1 MRLRPEQLD
10 AHLRQSLLPVY
21 ILSGDEPL
29 QVQEA
34 GDAIRAAAR
43 HAGYLNRELFV
54 AESGFDWNTLRLTLE
69 SGSLFSERKFVDLR
83 LPNGAPPKDG
93 AKVLEHF
100 AARPPEDTLILLS
113 LPRLSAAE
121 QKAGWLQAAER
132 SGAFVQIWPLDGVQ
146 LTDWLERRL
155 KRHGMSADRTVAQF
169 LAGRVEGNLLAAQQ
183 EIDKLY
189 ALHGPGHL
197 SLAAVE
203 DAVADNSRFDVFAL
217 GDAALLGHGG
227 RAAHILAVLEAE
239 GTAAPVVLWALTREI
254 RLLLQLHVRSQ
265 AGASL
270 DATLRQLRQP
280 DKRKPALQ
288 KALQRSQ
295 PALLHSLLLR
305 SAATDRMIKGMEAGN
320 PWDGLLDIAVSLAQ
334 GRLAIAA

>member
-10 AHLRQSLLPVY
+10 AHLRQPLLPLYV
-21 ILSGDEPL
+21 LSGDEPL
-29 QVQEA
+29 QLQEA

-43 HAGYLNRELFV
+43 RAGYLNRELFV
-54 AESGFDWNTLRLTLE
+54 AETGFDWNALRLTLE
-69 SGSLFSERKFVDLR
+69 SGSLFGDRKLIDLR
-83 LPNGAPPKDG
+83 LPGGAPPKEG
-93 AKVLEHF
+93 AKILEHY
-100 AARPPEDTLILLS
+100 AARPPEDTLLLLS
-113 LPRLSAAE
+113 LPRLSPTE
-121 QKAGWLQAAER
+121 QKAAWLQAAER
-132 SGAFVQIWPLDGVQ
+132 HGAFLQVWPLEGAQ

-155 KRHGMSADRTVAQF
+155 KKLGMTADRAVAQF

-217 GDAALLGHGG
+217 SEAALQGQGG

-254 RLLLQLHVRSQ
+254 RLLLQLHVRAQ
-265 AGASL
+265 AGAPL
-270 DATLRQLRQP
+270 DATLRQLRVP

-288 KALQRSQ
+288 RALQRNRPKQ
-295 PALLHSLLLR
+295 LHSLLLR
-305 SAATDRMIKGMEAGN
+305 SAAIDRMVKGMEAGN
-320 PWDGLLDIAVSLAQ
+320 PWDGLLDVAIGLAL
-334 GRLAIAA
+334 GRLAIRA